1 MIELN
6 EWGMLSGTHIN
17 KKATQGG
24 HDINGSVD
32 VLNIMNSHVCAS

>member
-1 MIELN
+1 MN
-6 EWGMLSGTHIN
+6 AWCMLSWTHIN

-32 VLNIMNSHVCAS
+32 VLNIMNSNVCAS